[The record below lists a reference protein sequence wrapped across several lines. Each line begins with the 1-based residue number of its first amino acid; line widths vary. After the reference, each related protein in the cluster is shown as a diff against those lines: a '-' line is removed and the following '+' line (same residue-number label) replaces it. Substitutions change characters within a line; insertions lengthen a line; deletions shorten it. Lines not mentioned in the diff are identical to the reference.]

1 MNEIGAGLAIPESEL
16 NDLYEGTGNS
26 PESGPK
32 RAGVPHGL
40 PLQPNA

>member
-16 NDLYEGTGNS
+16 DDLYEGTGNS
-26 PESGPK
+26 PESGSK

-40 PLQPNA
+40 PLHPKS